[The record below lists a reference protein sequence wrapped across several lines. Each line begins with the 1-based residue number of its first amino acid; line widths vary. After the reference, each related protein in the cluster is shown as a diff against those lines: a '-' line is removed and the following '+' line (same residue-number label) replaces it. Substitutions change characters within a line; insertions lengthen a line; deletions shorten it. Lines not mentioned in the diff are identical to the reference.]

1 MVFHPFQIP
10 IRMKKLVPI
19 PCYWSAVVMLILCAT
34 CSSTAPEPEEWSP
47 EILLDW
53 NEAIFDIA
61 VSEDGLSTLKG
72 LRTAAMLH
80 TAIHDA
86 LNTIRPRY
94 QRYAYQDMMGEPLD
108 PLAAVTEAAYQIS
121 TSQYPNQR
129 KQFDALRIKWLAE
142 VPPGPMRE
150 GALALGEASAR
161 AILQARADDAW
172 NGEAEYTWHP
182 MAPGVYAEFSE
193 HSGTPE
199 GFVFGAGWALA
210 HPFLLEGPDQF
221 RAPPPPEINSEA
233 YTIAF
238 NEVKSLGHTYSS
250 ERTGD
255 QAHLAMWW
263 KDFVE
268 NSHNR
273 LTRQLVQGES
283 LNLWAA
289 ARVFALLNMTIFDA
303 YVCVFDDKFHYNH
316 WRPYTAIRWAAND
329 KNPDTA
335 PDTTWNNLHRN
346 TYAFPSY
353 PSAHGTASSAA
364 MTVLATTLGT
374 GDDYAFTMSTDSVD
388 RAGLFSEKMAMDP
401 PTRSFTSF
409 SEAGMEAAMSRVYL
423 GIHFR
428 YDSEAG
434 FELGQKIGEYV
445 GTKFL
450 QPIQ

>member
-1 MVFHPFQIP
+1 
-10 IRMKKLVPI
+10 
-19 PCYWSAVVMLILCAT
+19 MLILCAT
-34 CSSTAPEPEEWSP
+34 CTSNDPKPEEWSP
-47 EILLDW
+47 GILPDW

-61 VSEDGLSTLKG
+61 VADDGLSTLKG
-72 LRTAAMLH
+72 SRTAAMLH

-86 LNTIRPRY
+86 LNTIHPRY
-94 QRYAYQDMMGEPLD
+94 QRYAYRDAMDEPVD
-108 PLAAVTEAAYQIS
+108 PLAAATEAAYQVSI
-121 TSQYPNQR
+121 SQYPDQR
-129 KQFDALRIKWLAE
+129 KRFDDLRAKWLAE
-142 VPPGPMRE
+142 VPAGTMRKK
-150 GALALGEASAR
+150 GLALGEASAK
-161 AILQARADDAW
+161 AILHARADDGW

-182 MAPGVYAEFSE
+182 MAPGVYAEFNK

-199 GFVFGAGWALA
+199 GFVFGAGWAA
-210 HPFLLEGPDQF
+210 AQPFLLESPQQF
-221 RAPPPPEINSEA
+221 RAPPPPEIQSDA
-233 YTIAF
+233 YTVAF
-238 NEVKSLGHTYSS
+238 NEVKSLGHTNSS

-268 NSHNR
+268 NSHNW
-273 LTRQLVQGES
+273 LARQLVQQES
-283 LNLWAA
+283 LNMWEA

-329 KNPDTA
+329 ENPDTA
-335 PDTTWNNLHRN
+335 PDTAWNNLHRN

-353 PSAHGTASSAA
+353 PSAHGTSSSAA
-364 MTVLATTLGT
+364 MTVLAATLGT
-374 GDDYAFTMSTDSVD
+374 GDDYAFTMRTDSVD
-388 RAGLFSEKMAMDP
+388 VAGLFSGKIAMEP

-434 FELGQKIGEYV
+434 FDLGREVGEYA
-445 GTKFL
+445 TSAFL
-450 QPIQ
+450 QAVQ